1 MRPKDLPLT
10 AAAAWLGGRWRR
22 RDNPKMAVRF
32 SRTFLL
38 RKLHQL
44 SGIIPLGVFLLEHF
58 YTNSKALTGAADFN
72 NAVKELQSIPYI
84 IFVEIGGIFIPL
96 LYHALYGLVITWE
109 ARPNNLH
116 YPYPRNWFYTI
127 QRLTGIVLFFFITF
141 HVLNF
146 RFGLIP
152 GLNNLSVADNPFRAY
167 DIVAGEF
174 RNIVILI
181 VYIIGITATV
191 WHFANGLWLF
201 MVDWG
206 IVIGERAQRM
216 LGYACIAFG
225 VFLLAVGINAEL
237 AFVMQGGLLGLLG
250 GATQ

>member
-1 MRPKDLPLT
+1 
-10 AAAAWLGGRWRR
+10 
-22 RDNPKMAVRF
+22 MAVRF

>member
-1 MRPKDLPLT
+1 
-10 AAAAWLGGRWRR
+10 
-22 RDNPKMAVRF
+22 MAVRL

-44 SGIIPLGVFLLEHF
+44 TGIIPLGVFLLEHF

-72 NAVKELQSIPYI
+72 NAVKDLQSIPYI

-96 LYHALYGLVITWE
+96 IYHAVYGLFITWE

-127 QRLTGIVLFFFITF
+127 QRLTGIILFFFITF

-146 RFGLIP
+146 RFGMIP
-152 GLNNLSVADNPFRAY
+152 GLNNLSVADHWQQGFE
-167 DIVAGEF
+167 IVKGEF
-174 RNIVILI
+174 LNPIILA
-181 VYIIGITATV
+181 VYILGIAATI

-201 MVDWG
+201 AVDWG
-206 IVIGERAQRM
+206 IVIGERAQRVM
-216 LGYACIAFG
+216 GYACIAFG
-225 VFLLAVGINAEL
+225 VFLLAVGVNA
-237 AFVMQGGLLGLLG
+237 AFAFRMDGGLLGGLIK
-250 GATQ
+250 